1 MKKLLSLVLLAL
13 LSVGAW
19 AESAYYTLDGT
30 QIGGTNGYYTE
41 SEITQDNM
49 TWMVTGNTQM
59 SPWRIGGKSF
69 ENVDKPVYNTT
80 PMDKTISKVSLEVG
94 TADGITVNSLKLIV
108 ASDASFTNQLDV
120 VTATFTPSS
129 TIDFTPTN
137 GTSWATNAYYKFVFN
152 TTVSQSSNKFVQ
164 FVGATFYTNE
174 NYVAAPTF
182 SPAGGTY
189 YEAQNVKITADEGT
203 TINYTLDGSD
213 PTTSSA
219 VYSEPINVTATTT
232 IKAIASKDGVSS
244 EVVTATYTIETAP
257 TVANIAAF
265 GALDDN
271 TSAAIGNPVV
281 VTYANGINTYV
292 KDATGFMCIYG
303 NDLSGKYTQGDVIPA
318 GFGGVKTIYN
328 TGLEMKFPF
337 FGFEDATETQ
347 AVEADEVTIANF
359 GNSQMWQYVVLKGA
373 QITYHNGKYLGFRV
387 DNSTDSIAA
396 YNQFNL
402 ALPDADATCDIYGI
416 VTSYQ
421 GNLQMYPVEFVDL
434 NPTTVANIAEL
445 MALESGKI
453 ATITGTVT
461 VMYHSGKQLYIK
473 DESASML
480 VYGSLSN
487 DYVNGDQ
494 LTGIA
499 GNWTI
504 HNGLTEIIPVTATF
518 GEATPGTP
526 VEPELITIEEIDQ
539 SMIHNYLRMENC
551 TITATESDARNFT
564 LADETGEIIMRMNFN
579 EVTIGEDFDFDA
591 TYNVEGFL
599 AYYKKSDGTVEQL
612 QFYPNLIEKVGG
624 DVVPGDVNGDGQVTA
639 TDVTLLYNIILT
651 GDYTGAVNYDQNNDG
666 SVTSADVTLVYNA
679 MLGTSK

>member
-1 MKKLLSLVLLAL
+1 MKKVLSLLMFALLSL
-13 LSVGAW
+13 GAW
-19 AESAYYTLDGT
+19 AGEVVFDFENNLSALGITAPATGEGTNLTAPITYQGITMSYTNGGTATRIWNSNGTYSLRFYKNGSITLASSVGNIVEITFDGT
-30 QIGGTNGYYTE
+30 VASTA
-41 SEITQDNM
+41 D
-49 TWMVTGNTQM
+49 
-59 SPWRIGGKSF
+59 
-69 ENVDKPVYNTT
+69 
-80 PMDKTISKVSLEVG
+80 VG
-94 TADGITVNSLKLIV
+94 TLSGKKWTGEANSV
-108 ASDASFTNQLDV
+108 TF
-120 VTATFTPSS
+120 TAT
-129 TIDFTPTN
+129 
-137 GTSWATNAYYKFVFN
+137 ATNTIYKITI
-152 TTVSQSSNKFVQ
+152 TTLESGQVL
-164 FVGATFYTNE
+164 
-174 NYVAAPTF
+174 APTF

-189 YEAQNVKITADEGT
+189 YEAQNVKITAGEGA
-203 TINYTLDGSD
+203 TINYTLDGSN

-219 VYSEPINVTATTT
+219 VYSEPINVAATTT
-232 IKAIASKDGVSS
+232 IKAIATKDGVSS
-244 EVVTATYTIETAP
+244 EVATATYTIETAP

-271 TSAAIGNPVV
+271 TSAAFSNPVV
-281 VTYANGINTYV
+281 VTYANGQNTYV

-303 NDLSGKYTQGDVIPA
+303 NELSGKYTQGDVIPA

-328 TGLEMKFPF
+328 TGLEMKYPL
-337 FGFEDATETQ
+337 FGFKDATETQ
-347 AVEADEVTIANF
+347 TVEADEVTVANF

-373 QITYHNGKYLGFRV
+373 QITYHKGQYLGFRV
-387 DNSTDSIAA
+387 DNSTDSVAGF
-396 YNQFNL
+396 NQFNL
-402 ALPDADATCDIYGI
+402 TLPDLDATYDIYGI

-421 GNLQMYPVEFVDL
+421 GNLQMYPVEFIDN

-445 MALESGKI
+445 MALESGKN

-499 GNWTI
+499 GNWTV

-564 LADETGEIIMRMNFN
+564 LTDETGEIIMRLNFS
-579 EVTIGEDFDFDA
+579 EVTIGEDFDYDA

-599 AYYKKSDGTVEQL
+599 AYYKNSDGTVEQL

-624 DVVPGDVNGDGQVTA
+624 SDVVPGDVNGDGQVTA
-639 TDVTLLYNIILT
+639 TDVTLLYNIILS

-666 SVTSADVTLVYNA
+666 SVTSSDVTLVYNA

>member
-1 MKKLLSLVLLAL
+1 MKKVLSLLMFALLSL
-13 LSVGAW
+13 GAW
-19 AESAYYTLDGT
+19 AGEVVFDFQNNLNALGITAPAPSEGTNLTAPITYQGITMSYTNGGTATRIWNSNGTYSLRFYKNGSITLASSVGNIVEITFDGT
-30 QIGGTNGYYTE
+30 VASTADVGTLSGKKWTGEANSVTFTATGTNTIYKITITTLE
-41 SEITQDNM
+41 SGQ
-49 TWMVTGNTQM
+49 V
-59 SPWRIGGKSF
+59 
-69 ENVDKPVYNTT
+69 
-80 PMDKTISKVSLEVG
+80 L
-94 TADGITVNSLKLIV
+94 
-108 ASDASFTNQLDV
+108 
-120 VTATFTPSS
+120 
-129 TIDFTPTN
+129 
-137 GTSWATNAYYKFVFN
+137 
-152 TTVSQSSNKFVQ
+152 
-164 FVGATFYTNE
+164 
-174 NYVAAPTF
+174 APTF

-189 YEAQNVKITADEGT
+189 YEAQNVKITAGEGA
-203 TINYTLDGSD
+203 TINYTLDGSN

-219 VYSEPINVTATTT
+219 VYSEPINVAATTT
-232 IKAIASKDGVSS
+232 IKAIATKDGVSS
-244 EVVTATYTIETAP
+244 EVATATYTIETAP

-281 VTYANGINTYV
+281 VTYANGQNTYV

-303 NDLSGKYTQGDVIPA
+303 NELSGKYTQGDVIPA

-328 TGLEMKFPF
+328 TGLEMKYPL

-347 AVEADEVTIANF
+347 TVEADEVTVANF

-373 QITYHNGKYLGFRV
+373 QITYHNGKNLGFRV
-387 DNSTDSIAA
+387 DNSTDSVAGF
-396 YNQFNL
+396 NQFNL
-402 ALPDADATCDIYGI
+402 TLPDLDATYDIYGI
-416 VTSYQ
+416 VTSHQ
-421 GNLQMYPVEFVDL
+421 GSLEMYPVEFIDN

-445 MALESGKI
+445 MALESGKN

-480 VYGSLSN
+480 VFGSLSN

-499 GNWTI
+499 GNWTV

-551 TITATESDARNFT
+551 TIDSIAGSNGRNFT
-564 LADETGEIIMRMNFN
+564 LTDETGEIIMRLNFN
-579 EVTIGEDFDFDA
+579 EVTIGEDFDYDA

-624 DVVPGDVNGDGQVTA
+624 SDVVPGDVNGDGQVTA
-639 TDVTLLYNIILT
+639 TDVTLLYNIILS

-666 SVTSADVTLVYNA
+666 SVTSSDVTLVYNA

>member
-1 MKKLLSLVLLAL
+1 MFALLSL
-13 LSVGAW
+13 GAW
-19 AESAYYTLDGT
+19 AGEVVFDFQNNLNALGITAPAPSEGTNLTAPITYQGITMSYTNGGTATRIWNSNGTYSLRFYKNGSITLASSVGNIVEITFDGT
-30 QIGGTNGYYTE
+30 VASTADVGTLSGKKWTGEANSVTFTATGTNTIYKITITTLE
-41 SEITQDNM
+41 SGQ
-49 TWMVTGNTQM
+49 V
-59 SPWRIGGKSF
+59 
-69 ENVDKPVYNTT
+69 
-80 PMDKTISKVSLEVG
+80 L
-94 TADGITVNSLKLIV
+94 
-108 ASDASFTNQLDV
+108 
-120 VTATFTPSS
+120 
-129 TIDFTPTN
+129 
-137 GTSWATNAYYKFVFN
+137 
-152 TTVSQSSNKFVQ
+152 
-164 FVGATFYTNE
+164 
-174 NYVAAPTF
+174 APTF

-189 YEAQNVKITADEGT
+189 YEAQNVKITAGEGA
-203 TINYTLDGSD
+203 TINYTLDGSN

-219 VYSEPINVTATTT
+219 VYSEPINVAATTT
-232 IKAIASKDGVSS
+232 IKAIATKDGVSS
-244 EVVTATYTIETAP
+244 EVATATYTIETAP

-281 VTYANGINTYV
+281 VTYANGQNTYV

-303 NDLSGKYTQGDVIPA
+303 NELSGKYTQGDVIPA

-328 TGLEMKFPF
+328 TGLEMKYPL

-347 AVEADEVTIANF
+347 TVEADEVTVANF

-373 QITYHNGKYLGFRV
+373 QITYHNGKNLGFRV
-387 DNSTDSIAA
+387 DNSTDSVAGF
-396 YNQFNL
+396 NQFNL
-402 ALPDADATCDIYGI
+402 TLPDLDATYDIYGI
-416 VTSYQ
+416 VTSHQ
-421 GNLQMYPVEFVDL
+421 GSLEMYPVEFIDN

-445 MALESGKI
+445 MALESGKN

-480 VYGSLSN
+480 VFGSLSN

-499 GNWTI
+499 GNWTV

-551 TITATESDARNFT
+551 TIDSIAGSNGRNFT
-564 LADETGEIIMRMNFN
+564 LTDETGEIIMRLNFN
-579 EVTIGEDFDFDA
+579 EVTIGEDFDYDA

-624 DVVPGDVNGDGQVTA
+624 SDVVPGDVNGDGQVTA
-639 TDVTLLYNIILT
+639 TDVTLLYNIILS

-666 SVTSADVTLVYNA
+666 SVTSSDVTLVYNA